1 MLNKKSATAVTIA
14 TGVLLSFVTIGSAR
28 SAPQSA
34 LTIRITNIRNAKG
47 EVHAE
52 VCPQAS
58 FLSDDCRYWASA
70 PARAGV
76 LLLTVRGVPP
86 GRYAVQAFH
95 DENGNHRVDRAL
107 FGIPREGI
115 AFSNDAPIR
124 FGPPKWADAV
134 FAFTGGEQTIQV
146 KTRYFLG
153 PPGPAS
159 R

>member
-1 MLNKKSATAVTIA
+1 MHDKKAATAVTLA
-14 TGVLLSFVTIGSAR
+14 TGLLLSFLALGSAR
-28 SAPQSA
+28 SEPQSE
-34 LTIRITNIRNAKG
+34 LTIRVTNIRNARG

-58 FLSDDCRYWASA
+58 FLREDCRYAASA
-70 PARAGV
+70 PAQAGV
-76 LLLTVRGVPP
+76 VLITLRGVPA
-86 GRYAVQAFH
+86 GHYAAQAFH

-107 FGIPREGI
+107 FGIPREGV

-134 FAFTGGEQTIQV
+134 FVFDGGEQTIQV
-146 KTRYFLG
+146 KTRYFTGASG
-153 PPGPAS
+153 PPA